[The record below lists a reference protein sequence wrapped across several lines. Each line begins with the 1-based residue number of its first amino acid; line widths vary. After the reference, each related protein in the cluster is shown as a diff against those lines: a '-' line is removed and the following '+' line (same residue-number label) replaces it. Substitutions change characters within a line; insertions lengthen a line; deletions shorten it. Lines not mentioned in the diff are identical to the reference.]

1 MGNLDTALYTSN
13 TLNYYTLAI
22 EPYAIE
28 CYLYTKRRF
37 FFKALAEF
45 STGGYQWKFEQKYR
59 YCMSTLGLSMCSF
72 RYGSNNTSSAS
83 TCGP

>member
-37 FFKALAEF
+37 FFQGVSRVF
-45 STGGYQWKFEQKYR
+45 YR
-59 YCMSTLGLSMCSF
+59 WL
-72 RYGSNNTSSAS
+72 
-83 TCGP
+83 PVEV